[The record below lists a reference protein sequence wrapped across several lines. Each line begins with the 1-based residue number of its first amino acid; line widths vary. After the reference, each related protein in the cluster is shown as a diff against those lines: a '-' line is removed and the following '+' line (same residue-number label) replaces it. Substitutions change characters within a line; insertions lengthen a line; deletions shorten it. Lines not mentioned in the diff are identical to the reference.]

1 MRLYAPPALI
11 EKFGRVSLC
20 AKVDGVEVEP
30 LVMREAGIHHFVR
43 KIAKASEVTSV
54 TFELDNS
61 LGVDAG
67 YSRELG
73 IIVASLEFT

>member
-1 MRLYAPPALI
+1 MAVDGAEVRGAGDWRGVKHSRMAMRLYAPPALI

-43 KIAKASEVTSV
+43 KIAKASR
-54 TFELDNS
+54 
-61 LGVDAG
+61 
-67 YSRELG
+67 SRP
-73 IIVASLEFT
+73 